1 MTTFRPMDELL
12 NHIGFE
18 FKLLFVV
25 NEIYANLHHAK
36 LNEVCGINK
45 LIRKYFFNVYSVAG
59 EAPECLKK
67 VNRVFFLKIYLSLQ

>member
-25 NEIYANLHHAK
+25 NEIYTNLHHAK

-45 LIRKYFFNVYSVAG
+45 LIRKYFFNV
-59 EAPECLKK
+59 
-67 VNRVFFLKIYLSLQ
+67 

>member
-25 NEIYANLHHAK
+25 NKNYATLHYAK
-36 LNEVCGINK
+36 VNEVSGIYK
-45 LIRKYFFNVYSVAG
+45 LIRKYFFNV
-59 EAPECLKK
+59 
-67 VNRVFFLKIYLSLQ
+67 